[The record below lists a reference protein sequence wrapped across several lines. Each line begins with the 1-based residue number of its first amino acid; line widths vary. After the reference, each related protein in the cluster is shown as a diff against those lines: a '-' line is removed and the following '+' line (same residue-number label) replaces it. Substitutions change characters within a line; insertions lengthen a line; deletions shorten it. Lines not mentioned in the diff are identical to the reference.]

1 MAVDE
6 SLLGTEDEVVAC
18 RHVFDWFSAPEG
30 SQLFVISEIRD
41 GIKDGILIIY
51 YDNDMCI
58 AFLVPDSFPSSIV
71 CMLISSDTVGDVMS
85 DLTAW

>member
-6 SLLGTEDEVVAC
+6 SLLGTEAEVVAC
-18 RHVFDWFSAPEG
+18 MHEFDWFSAPGG

-58 AFLVPDSFPSSIV
+58 VVLIPDSFPSSIV